1 MTFYIP
7 NGLDGKAVSDGKREF
22 DAYGSHGIL
31 REMGRYAKN
40 LTAAL
45 GVAYVLAAPG
55 CGRSPASPTPTTCN
69 PACVAPQTCINNGG
83 NYSCQNPTP
92 TSSLVIT
99 KPAANAKPATPLDIE
114 YTSSSQ
120 GANHADFTI
129 DNGEVY
135 HDTTLDGRFQLPE
148 KRPDGTDI
156 ISGGGH
162 TLAGYLVDANE
173 NKLAGSDSAVAFS
186 VISVTG
192 DITDRIAGGGVGGS
206 TITWTGPVT
215 KSARANSPYTINGL
229 PAGDY
234 EVTITGNHV
243 THKNLKVPVTDTGS
257 FPFSV
262 LQWNSGRFGATYDAT
277 FDNFYQ
283 KFARASDP
291 VVKWVMDSV
300 KPTEIYVTLDGL
312 SPAAATE
319 FRAIFEEVNNESTS
333 DIFCGEVGPLPIT
346 YGSSIGLYKTST
358 IVVGFSNDTRAT
370 GTSYDISTSPPPF
383 GYVVRSAHITYYI
396 DDFDDSIGNIQPRIF
411 KKYAAVHELAHTNG
425 SSHAFNTYPDSIM
438 GGWSNVT
445 RLSKEDKLASCIIV
459 NKDTHPANRKPDTNP
474 TWAYK

>member
-7 NGLDGKAVSDGKREF
+7 NGLDGTTISMRSASKREF

-40 LTAAL
+40 LSAAL
-45 GVAYVLAAPG
+45 GVVYVLAAPG

-83 NYSCQNPTP
+83 NYSCQNPIP
-92 TSSLVIT
+92 TSSLSIT

-114 YTSSSQ
+114 YTSSAT

-277 FDNFYQ
+277 FDNFYR
-283 KFARASDP
+283 FIANLSA
-291 VVKWVMDSV
+291 VNGLAKWDFRSMS
-300 KPTEIYVTLDGL
+300 PTEIYVTQEGL
-312 SPAAATE
+312 TPDKFTE
-319 FRAIFEEVNNESTS
+319 FMDILREVNNENIS
-333 DIFCGEVGPLPIT
+333 DMFCGKTGALPIHQGPSIGDRKNGSIIIRLVDNNSWAG
-346 YGSSIGLYKTST
+346 YGSVTDSNRVIADVTIHYSISDLT
-358 IVVGFSNDTRAT
+358 N
-370 GTSYDISTSPPPF
+370 
-383 GYVVRSAHITYYI
+383 
-396 DDFDDSIGNIQPRIF
+396 FDRNR
-411 KKYAAVHELAHTNG
+411 KKYIVNHELFHAAFAQ
-425 SSHAFNTYPDSIM
+425 HAFNTYRDSAM
-438 GGWSNVT
+438 GGWSDIT
-445 RLSKEDKLASCIIV
+445 RLSKEDKLAACIV
-459 NKDTHPANRKPDTNP
+459 YNDDTHPGNKAPDTNP
-474 TWAYK
+474 SYR

>member
-7 NGLDGKAVSDGKREF
+7 NGLDGKAVSDGKRDL
-22 DAYGSHGIL
+22 DAYSTGVL
-31 REMGRYAKN
+31 RELGRYAKN
-40 LTAAL
+40 LSAAL

-92 TSSLVIT
+92 ISSLVIT

-148 KRPDGTDI
+148 KKQDGTDI

-262 LQWNSGRFGATYDAT
+262 LQWGSSRFGVFYDQMFRDYYNRIARRRT
-277 FDNFYQ
+277 TTSDTIYKWNLSKLPPNEFYVVDDNSLAAD
-283 KFARASDP
+283 KFAEF
-291 VVKWVMDSV
+291 MD
-300 KPTEIYVTLDGL
+300 IL
-312 SPAAATE
+312 
-319 FRAIFEEVNNESTS
+319 REVNNH
-333 DIFCGEVGPLPIT
+333 DVIPKGFCGKAAPLSIRTGPP
-346 YGSSIGLYKTST
+346 
-358 IVVGFSNDTRAT
+358 VND
-370 GTSYDISTSPPPF
+370 
-383 GYVVRSAHITYYI
+383 
-396 DDFDDSIGNIQPRIF
+396 
-411 KKYAAVHELAHTNG
+411 
-425 SSHAFNTYPDSIM
+425 
-438 GGWSNVT
+438 
-445 RLSKEDKLASCIIV
+445 
-459 NKDTHPANRKPDTNP
+459 
-474 TWAYK
+474 

>member
-7 NGLDGKAVSDGKREF
+7 NGLDGTTISMRSASKREF

-31 REMGRYAKN
+31 REMRRYAKN
-40 LTAAL
+40 LSAAL
-45 GVAYVLAAPG
+45 GVVYVLAAPG

-83 NYSCQNPTP
+83 NYSCQNPIP
-92 TSSLVIT
+92 TSSLSIT

-114 YTSSSQ
+114 YTSSAT

-243 THKNLKVPVTDTGS
+243 THNNLKVPVSDSGS

-277 FDNFYQ
+277 FNGFFD
-283 KFARASDP
+283 KIARRASSTNH
-291 VVKWVMDSV
+291 VVYKWNLSRIL
-300 KPTEIYVTLDGL
+300 PREIYVVENSGFTG
-312 SPAAATE
+312 AAFTE
-319 FRAIFEEVNNESTS
+319 FMDILREVNNENIS
-333 DIFCGEVGPLPIT
+333 DMFCGKVAPLPIRT
-346 YGSSIGLYKTST
+346 GPPVNDSTDGGIIVRFTSGGSGA
-358 IVVGFSNDTRAT
+358 D
-370 GTSYDISTSPPPF
+370 
-383 GYVVRSAHITYYI
+383 YYWN
-396 DDFDDSIGNIQPRIF
+396 DFDIVGGFINYSI
-411 KKYAAVHELAHTNG
+411 
-425 SSHAFNTYPDSIM
+425 PD
-438 GGWSNVT
+438 
-445 RLSKEDKLASCIIV
+445 L
-459 NKDTHPANRKPDTNP
+459 
-474 TWAYK
+474 